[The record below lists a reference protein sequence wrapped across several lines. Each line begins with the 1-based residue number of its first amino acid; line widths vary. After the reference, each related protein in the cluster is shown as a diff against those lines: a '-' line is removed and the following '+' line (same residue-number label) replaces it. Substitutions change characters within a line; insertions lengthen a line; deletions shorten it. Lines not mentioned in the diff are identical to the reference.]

1 MNKTGQFR
9 IPIVKGVV
17 LLVDSS
23 GAPLFEEVDAADYG
37 ESRWQLQEGQEY
49 DYEFVAA
56 ENGLIPQTRWRLE
69 GPDSLLKQKQFHTN
83 RGKIVTGI
91 YVGTVHFVARRDD
104 NAYIIPV
111 TFEIQSVKINY
122 RADYRIMLNEITKYY
137 TDLVMQQG
145 SQVTQEF
152 QVDETASYTT
162 LYQRFSFVRSIVE
175 DVQFDEAIHKI
186 ISNPVRKLTDIAVER
201 HIESVHRISRSGMR
215 QIASRIDRV
224 PYESI
229 IDGFDSLPRYLTV
242 NHKTDSIDTPENQ
255 FIKYVL
261 TSFYDFCSSLATK
274 RNANEQLKKEVN
286 VIGNVLQGYMNS
298 LFFKSVSTPTSLN
311 IGSPVLQRKEG
322 YREVLQAWLMFDL
335 AAKLTWSGG
344 DKVYNAGM
352 KNVAVLYEYWVFFK
366 LLDCVSEVF
375 GIPAAEKNKLVNR
388 DEDQINLNLDLSQG
402 NTKVLEGSTT
412 ILNRHLKVR
421 LCYNK
426 IFNYKKDE
434 HQAGSWTT
442 CMRPDYTLSV
452 WPEEL
457 TVDEAESK
465 DTIIHIHFDAKY
477 RLDKKLVGEQ
487 PDNLEGVQI
496 ELKEEEENRERDVYK
511 KGDLLKMHAY
521 KDAIRRTGGA
531 YILYPGNTKEE
542 IHKGFEEIIPGLGA
556 FCLSPGHDEDQIP
569 AIKTFLEE
577 VVDHFANR
585 TTKREKA
592 ALAVHGI
599 YEQASTRFY
608 NSFPEPYLS
617 SIFPDDLIVLVGCY
631 KSEEHLKWILREK
644 KYNIRFGGP
653 RQGAISLEDKYLN
666 ARYLL
671 LYNLNNQKDIRI
683 FKIMGTR
690 PEIVTDKRMSQWHYP
705 GPTPDQMYMVYSVS
719 EEAVEQELKDQNWDI
734 RHAINKNGAP
744 GIDYYNNLVSRK

>member
-49 DYEFVAA
+49 DYEFINA
-56 ENGLIPQTRWRLE
+56 ENDLIPETRWRLE
-69 GPDSLLKQKQFHTN
+69 GPDTLLKQKPFHTN

-104 NAYIIPV
+104 NAYLVPV

-186 ISNPVRKLTDIAVER
+186 ISNPVRKLADISVER

-215 QIASRIDRV
+215 QVASRNDRV
-224 PYESI
+224 PYSF
-229 IDGFDSLPRYLTV
+229 IDGINSLPRHLTV

-261 TSFYDFCSSLATK
+261 TCFYDFCSSLAAK

-298 LFFKSVSTPTSLN
+298 LFFKAVSTPTRIN

-366 LLDCVSEVF
+366 LLDCVNEVF
-375 GIPAAEKNKLVNR
+375 GIPAEEKNNLINS
-388 DEDQINLNLDLSQG
+388 DDDNINLNLDLSQG

-412 ILNRHLKVR
+412 IQNRHMRVR

-426 IFNYKKDE
+426 IFSYKKDE

-457 TVDEAESK
+457 TVDEAESN

-477 RLDKKLVGEQ
+477 RLDKKLIGEQ
-487 PDNLEGVQI
+487 PDNLEGIQI

-592 ALAVHGI
+592 VHAVHGI
-599 YEQASTRFY
+599 YEQKITRFY
-608 NSFPEPYLS
+608 DSFPEPYLTS
-617 SIFPDDLIVLVGCY
+617 MFPDDILVLVGCY
-631 KSEEHLKWILREK
+631 KNEDHLKWILSEH

-653 RQGAISLEDKYLN
+653 RQGAISLDDKYLN

-671 LYNLNNQKDIRI
+671 LYNLDDYQDVRI
-683 FKIMGTR
+683 FKVLGKR
-690 PEIVTDKRMSQWHYP
+690 PDIVTDKIMNQWRYP
-705 GPTPDQMYMVYSVS
+705 SPTPDQMYMVYSVS
-719 EEAVEQELKDQNWDI
+719 EDEVEQELKNQDWDI
-734 RHAINKNGAP
+734 RHMVKKNGAP
-744 GIDYYNNLVSRK
+744 GIDFYTNLVLRK

>member
-23 GAPLFEEVDAADYG
+23 GAPLFEEVDAVAYG
-37 ESRWQLQEGQEY
+37 ESRWQLLEGQEY
-49 DYEFVAA
+49 DYEFINA
-56 ENGLIPQTRWRLE
+56 ENDLIPETRWRLE
-69 GPDSLLKQKQFHTN
+69 GPDSLLKQKQSHAN

-91 YVGTVHFVARRDD
+91 YVGTVHFIARRDD

-111 TFEIQSVKINY
+111 SLEIQSVKINY
-122 RADYRIMLNEITKYY
+122 RADYRFMLNEITKYY

-152 QVDETASYTT
+152 KVDETAPYTT
-162 LYQRFSFVRSIVE
+162 LYQRFSFVRSIIE

-186 ISNPVRKLTDIAVER
+186 ISNPVRKLTDIPVER

-215 QIASRIDRV
+215 QFASRKDRA
-224 PYESI
+224 PYSF
-229 IDGFDSLPRYLTV
+229 IDGVDSSPRYLTV

-261 TSFYDFCSSLATK
+261 TCFYDFCCSLATK
-274 RNANEQLKKEVN
+274 RNANEQLKKEVI

-298 LFFKSVSTPTSLN
+298 LFFKAVSTPTSIN

-375 GIPAAEKNKLVNR
+375 GIPAEEKNKLVNS
-388 DEDQINLNLDLSQG
+388 DDDHINLNLDLSQG
-402 NTKVLEGSTT
+402 NTKVLEGSST
-412 ILNRHLKVR
+412 ILNRHLKIR

-457 TVDEAESK
+457 TVDEAESN
-465 DTIIHIHFDAKY
+465 DTIVHIHFDAKY
-477 RLDKKLVGEQ
+477 RLDKKLIGEQ
-487 PDNLEGVQI
+487 PDNLEGIQI
-496 ELKEEEENRERDVYK
+496 ELKEEDENRERDVYK

-521 KDAIRRTGGA
+521 KDAIRRSGGA

-556 FCLSPGHDEDQIP
+556 FCLSPGHDDDQIP
-569 AIKTFLEE
+569 AIKTFLKE

-592 ALAVHGI
+592 SLAVHDI
-599 YEQASTRFY
+599 YEQKATRFY
-608 NSFPEPYLS
+608 DSFPEPYLTS
-617 SIFPDDLIVLVGCY
+617 MFPDDILVLVGCY
-631 KSEEHLKWILREK
+631 KNEDHLKWILTER
-644 KYNIRFGGP
+644 KYNVRFGGP
-653 RQGAISLEDKYLN
+653 RQGAISLDDRYLN
-666 ARYLL
+666 VRYLL
-671 LYNLNNQKDIRI
+671 LYNLKNHQDIRI
-683 FKIMGTR
+683 FKVMGHR
-690 PEIVTDKRMSQWHYP
+690 PDIVTDKTMNQWHYP
-705 GPTPDQMYMVYSVS
+705 SPTPDQMYMVYSVS
-719 EEAVEQELKDQNWDI
+719 EDGVEQELKKQDWDI
-734 RHAINKNGAP
+734 HHIVKKNGAP
-744 GIDYYNNLVSRK
+744 GIDFYTNLVSRK

>member
-49 DYEFVAA
+49 DYEFINA
-56 ENGLIPQTRWRLE
+56 ENDLIPETRWRLE
-69 GPDSLLKQKQFHTN
+69 GPDTLLKQKQFHAN

-104 NAYIIPV
+104 NAYLVLV

-152 QVDETASYTT
+152 QVDETAPYTT

-186 ISNPVRKLTDIAVER
+186 ISNPVRKLTDISVER

-215 QIASRIDRV
+215 QVASRKDRV
-224 PYESI
+224 PYSF
-229 IDGFDSLPRYLTV
+229 IDGINSLPRHLTV

-261 TSFYDFCSSLATK
+261 TCFYDFCSSLATK

-298 LFFKSVSTPTSLN
+298 LFFKAVSTPTSIN

-375 GIPAAEKNKLVNR
+375 GIPAEEKNKLVNS
-388 DEDQINLNLDLSQG
+388 DDDHINLNLDLSQG

-426 IFNYKKDE
+426 IFNYKKDG

-457 TVDEAESK
+457 TVDEAESN

-477 RLDKKLVGEQ
+477 RLDKKLIGEQ
-487 PDNLEGVQI
+487 PDNLEGIQI
-496 ELKEEEENRERDVYK
+496 ELKEEEDNRERDVYK

-592 ALAVHGI
+592 AHAVHGI
-599 YEQASTRFY
+599 YEQKTTRFY
-608 NSFPEPYLS
+608 DSFPEPYLTS
-617 SIFPDDLIVLVGCY
+617 MFPDDILVLVGCY
-631 KSEEHLKWILREK
+631 KNEDHLKWILSEH

-653 RQGAISLEDKYLN
+653 RQGAISLDDKYLN

-671 LYNLNNQKDIRI
+671 LYNLDDYQDVRI
-683 FKIMGTR
+683 FKILGKR
-690 PEIVTDKRMSQWHYP
+690 PDIVTDRIMNQWRYP
-705 GPTPDQMYMVYSVS
+705 SPAPDQMYMVYSVS
-719 EEAVEQELKDQNWDI
+719 EDEVEQELKNQDWDI
-734 RHAINKNGAP
+734 RHMVKKNGAP
-744 GIDYYNNLVSRK
+744 GIDFYTNLVLRK

>member
-23 GAPLFEEVDAADYG
+23 GAPLFEEADAADYG

-49 DYEFVAA
+49 DYEFINA
-56 ENGLIPQTRWRLE
+56 ENDLIPELRWRLE
-69 GPDSLLKQKQFHTN
+69 GPDTLLKQKPFHAN

-91 YVGTVHFVARRDD
+91 YVGTVHFVARRND
-104 NAYIIPV
+104 NAYIVPV

-152 QVDETASYTT
+152 QVDETASCTT
-162 LYQRFSFVRSIVE
+162 LYQKFSFVRSIVE
-175 DVQFDEAIHKI
+175 DIQFDEAIHKI
-186 ISNPVRKLTDIAVER
+186 ISNPVRKLTDIPVER

-215 QIASRIDRV
+215 QIASRKDRV
-224 PYESI
+224 LYSF
-229 IDGFDSLPRYLTV
+229 IDKIDSLPRYLTV
-242 NHKTDSIDTPENQ
+242 NHKTDSIDTIENQ

-261 TSFYDFCSSLATK
+261 TCFYDFCSSLATK

-298 LFFKSVSTPTSLN
+298 LFFKAVSTPTSIN

-375 GIPAAEKNKLVNR
+375 GIPTEEKSKLINS
-388 DEDQINLNLDLSQG
+388 DADHINLNLDLSHG

-412 ILNRHLKVR
+412 SLNRHLRVR

-426 IFNYKKDE
+426 IFNYKKDG

-457 TVDEAESK
+457 TVDEAESN

-477 RLDKKLVGEQ
+477 RLDKKLIGEQ
-487 PDNLEGVQI
+487 PDNLEGIQI
-496 ELKEEEENRERDVYK
+496 ELKEEEENRERDVYR

-592 ALAVHGI
+592 AHAVHGI
-599 YEQASTRFY
+599 YEQKSTHFY
-608 NSFPEPYLS
+608 DSFPEPYLTS
-617 SIFPDDLIVLVGCY
+617 MFPDDILVLVGCY
-631 KSEEHLKWILREK
+631 KNEDHLKWILSEH

-653 RQGAISLEDKYLN
+653 RQGAISLDDKYLN

-671 LYNLNNQKDIRI
+671 LYSLNNHHDIRI
-683 FKIMGTR
+683 FKVLGKR
-690 PEIVTDKRMSQWHYP
+690 PDIVTDKIMNQWRYP
-705 GPTPDQMYMVYSVS
+705 SPTPDQMYMVYNVS
-719 EEAVEQELKDQNWDI
+719 EDEVEPELKNQIWDI
-734 RHAINKNGAP
+734 HHMVKKNGAP
-744 GIDYYNNLVSRK
+744 GIDFFTNLVSRK

>member
-1 MNKTGQFR
+1 MSKTGQFR
-9 IPIVKGVV
+9 IPIVEGVV

-23 GAPLFEEVDAADYG
+23 GAPLFEEADAADHG

-49 DYEFVAA
+49 DYEFVNS
-56 ENGLIPQTRWRLE
+56 ENDLIPQVNWRLE
-69 GPDSLLKQKQFHTN
+69 GPDSILKQKRFHVN

-91 YVGTVHFVARRDD
+91 YVGTVHFLARRDD
-104 NAYIIPV
+104 NAYIVPI
-111 TFEIQSVKINY
+111 TFEIQSFKINY
-122 RADYRIMLNEITKYY
+122 RDDYQIMLNEITKYY

-152 QVDETASYTT
+152 QVDETASSMT

-186 ISNPVRKLTDIAVER
+186 ISNPVRKLTDVSVER

-215 QIASRIDRV
+215 QIASRKDRV
-224 PYESI
+224 PYENV
-229 IDGFDSLPRYLTV
+229 IDGIDSLPRYLTV
-242 NHKTDSIDTPENQ
+242 NHKTDTIDTPENQ

-298 LFFKSVSTPTSLN
+298 LFFKAVSTPSSIN

-335 AAKLTWSGG
+335 AAKLIWRGG
-344 DKVYNAGM
+344 DKVYDAGM

-375 GIPAAEKNKLVNR
+375 GIPKEETNKLVKY
-388 DEDQINLNLDLSQG
+388 DDDHINLDLSQG
-402 NTKVLEGSTT
+402 DTKVLEGSTT
-412 ILNRHLKVR
+412 IFNRHLKVR

-457 TVDEAESK
+457 TEYEAESK

-477 RLDKKLVGEQ
+477 RLDKKLVGDQ
-487 PDNLEGVQI
+487 PENLEGIQI

-531 YILYPGNTKEE
+531 YILYPGNIKEE

-556 FCLSPGHDEDQIP
+556 FCLSPGHDNDQVT
-569 AIKTFLEE
+569 AIKSFLEE

-592 ALAVHGI
+592 AIAVHGI
-599 YEQASTRFY
+599 YEQGSTKFY
-608 NSFPEPYLS
+608 ESFPEPYLTAM
-617 SIFPDDLIVLVGCY
+617 FPDDVLVLVGCY
-631 KSEEHLKWILREK
+631 KNDDHLYWILKEN

-653 RQGAISLEDKYLN
+653 RQGAISLEDNYLN

-671 LYNLNNQKDIRI
+671 LYNYNDPSAIRV

-690 PEIVTDKRMSQWHYP
+690 PDIVTEKTMSMWHYP
-705 GPTPDQMYMVYSVS
+705 KPTPDQMYMVYSIS
-719 EEAVEQELKDQNWDI
+719 EEAVEQEMKNQKWDI
-734 RHAINKNGAP
+734 RNVIHKNGAP
-744 GIDYYNNLVSRK
+744 MIAPYMNLVSHK

>member
-49 DYEFVAA
+49 DYEFVDS
-56 ENGLIPQTRWRLE
+56 ENDLIPQTRWRLE

-104 NAYIIPV
+104 NAYIVPV

-152 QVDETASYTT
+152 EVDETTPYST

-186 ISNPVRKLTDIAVER
+186 ISNPVRKLTDITVER
-201 HIESVHRISRSGMR
+201 HIESVHRITRSGLR
-215 QIASRIDRV
+215 QIATRKDRV
-224 PYESI
+224 PYDSI
-229 IDGFDSLPRYLTV
+229 IEGIDSLPRYLSV

-261 TSFYDFCSSLATK
+261 TCFYDFCCSLAIK

-286 VIGNVLQGYMNS
+286 VIGNILQGYMNS
-298 LFFKSVSTPTSLN
+298 LFFKAVSTPTSLN

-366 LLDCVSEVF
+366 LLDCVSVVF
-375 GIPAAEKNKLVNR
+375 GIPAEEKNKLVNS
-388 DEDQINLNLDLSQG
+388 DDDHINLNLDLSQG

-434 HQAGSWTT
+434 HLAGSWTT

-452 WPEEL
+452 WPEEMS
-457 TVDEAESK
+457 VEEAESK

-487 PDNLEGVQI
+487 PDNLEGIQI

-556 FCLSPGHDEDQIP
+556 FCLSPGHDNDQIP

-599 YEQASTRFY
+599 YEQEARRFY
-608 NSFPEPYLS
+608 DSFPEPYRTS
-617 SIFPDDLIVLVGCY
+617 MFPDDILVLVGCY
-631 KSEEHLKWILREK
+631 KNEEHLRWILREK

-653 RQGAISLEDKYLN
+653 RQGAIALDDKYLN

-671 LYNLNNQKDIRI
+671 LYNLHNPKEIRV
-683 FKIMGTR
+683 FKIIGTR
-690 PEIVTDKRMSQWHYP
+690 PDIVTDKIMYQWHYP
-705 GPTPDQMYMVYSVS
+705 APTPDQMYMVYHVS
-719 EEAVEQELKDQNWDI
+719 EEAVEQELKGQKWDI
-734 RHAINKNGAP
+734 NHAIRKNGAP
-744 GIDYYNNLVSRK
+744 GIDYYNNLVSCK